1 MSVKLGKLQQFE
13 QAFIVDYKDSR
24 KNKRVI
30 TPETDKPMDVICSWS
45 VQNLVSKNTSVLQFL
60 IEIPVVIL

>member
-1 MSVKLGKLQQFE
+1 MSVKLGKLHQFE

-60 IEIPVVIL
+60 IEIAVVIL